1 MKLRDIFLVR
11 EKRKQASSKEAEL
24 KTAIE
29 NCNNALEAVQEDLD
43 SSLKAALLSLA
54 IEVKLAAQEL
64 GISST
69 EDDYLIVGEWE
80 IKNLTS
86 DTPQITKLPE

>member
-11 EKRKQASSKEAEL
+11 EKREQASSKKAEL
-24 KTAIE
+24 ETAIE

-43 SSLKAALLSLA
+43 NSLKAALLSLA